1 MALDMRR
8 WHCLS
13 FLAALTT
20 ACASPGGAEGSSTSD
35 PDSDPGTSGPTSTGT
50 PDIPANV
57 EVIGVGQ
64 KGPLLL
70 GSEVTITPLDAN
82 GAALG
87 TTYGGQLDLHGAF
100 SIAGVPS
107 GDARIVVEGF
117 YFDETTATLSNAPST
132 LRARVAIEAEGQF
145 VGVNA
150 LTHLVARRIE
160 TLIEGGLAHED
171 ASAQA
176 HGELVA
182 TLGIGIAPAMP
193 TSFEA
198 LDLFGTANDENL
210 WLLAV
215 SATLLEAA
223 ALRAGDESAPHD
235 AQLQE
240 ILDAAAEDL
249 ADDGA
254 LSPGLWTELRDAE
267 ANVDA
272 AAVEAALQARA
283 AELGLDVA
291 IEGLATVLDPD
302 DDGTASASDNC
313 PSDANADQVDA
324 DDDGLGDPCD
334 PCDGPGDADAD
345 GLQDACDNCVDDAN
359 LDQKNKDGD
368 AWGDACDTCAGAA
381 GLDEPVLGACC
392 DPRTGNEF
400 CQTDG
405 IEMSKWCTR
414 FNGEFICSSPIGSY
428 QFGDTCLASHNCNQ
442 GAPCI
447 SNFPGC
453 TGGDCCSM
461 WCTTTIDD
469 CPDGFTC
476 APYFDAKQ
484 LEGIEAPFPLE
495 TLGSCAPE

>member
-1 MALDMRR
+1 MAQGMRR
-8 WHCLS
+8 WHCLG

-20 ACASPGGAEGSSTSD
+20 ACADSGASDGSSTSD
-35 PDSDPGTSGPTSTGT
+35 PGTTESPGTSTGAA
-50 PDIPANV
+50 DIPATV
-57 EVIGVGQ
+57 EVVGVGQ

-70 GSEVTITPLDAN
+70 GSEVTITPLDAS

-87 TTYGGQLDLHGAF
+87 TNYGGQLDLHGAF
-100 SIAGVPS
+100 AVAGVPS

-132 LRARVAIEAEGQF
+132 LRARVALDAEGQF

-150 LTHLVARRIE
+150 LTHLVARRIDV
-160 TLIEGGLAHED
+160 LIEGGLAHGD
-171 ASAQA
+171 ASTQA
-176 HGELVA
+176 HAELVA
-182 TLGIGIAPAMP
+182 TLGIGIPPAMP
-193 TSFEA
+193 TTFEA
-198 LDLFGTANDENL
+198 LDLFGAAKDDNL
-210 WLLAV
+210 YLLAV

-223 ALRAGDESAPHD
+223 ALRAGSESAPHD

-240 ILDAAAEDL
+240 ILDAGAEDL
-249 ADDGA
+249 AADGA
-254 LSPGLWTELRDAE
+254 LSPALWAELRDAE

-272 AAVEAALQARA
+272 VAVEAALQARA
-283 AELGLDVA
+283 GELGLDVT

-313 PSDANADQVDA
+313 PNDANADQLDD
-324 DDDGLGDPCD
+324 DDDGKGDPCD

-345 GLQDACDNCVDDAN
+345 GLQDACDNCIDDAN

-368 AWGDACDTCAGAA
+368 AWGDACDACAGAA
-381 GLDEPVLGACC
+381 GLAEPVLGACC

-414 FNGEFICSSPIGSY
+414 SNGQFICSSPIGSY
-428 QFGDTCLASHNCNQ
+428 GFGDACLASSDCNQ

-447 SNFPGC
+447 SGFPAC
-453 TGGDCCSM
+453 QGGDCCSM
-461 WCTTTIDD
+461 WCTTTGDD
-469 CPDGFTC
+469 CPDGFSC
-476 APYFDAKQ
+476 AQYFEAKE
-484 LEGIEAPFPLE
+484 LEGIDVPFPLE
-495 TLGSCAPE
+495 TLGWCAPE